1 MNIGQIDTRHA
12 TANQPN
18 FSNGNCQPYTGVPFG
33 MNYFAPQTTDQ
44 NGSWWFHPDDRVFQG
59 YRLTHQPSPWM
70 GDFSHMLFTPI
81 NGKLQENTL
90 FHAQSSYRPEESIFC
105 PTHLSIC
112 QLRYGI
118 CSTLIPSMYG
128 GILSIDYSKK

>member
-59 YRLTHQPSPWM
+59 YRLTHQPSPW
-70 GDFSHMLFTPI
+70 TV
-81 NGKLQENTL
+81 
-90 FHAQSSYRPEESIFC
+90 SY
-105 PTHLSIC
+105 THL
-112 QLRYGI
+112 
-118 CSTLIPSMYG
+118 TLPTN
-128 GILSIDYSKK
+128 

>member
-44 NGSWWFHPDDRVFQG
+44 NGSWWFHPDDRVFKATV
-59 YRLTHQPSPWM
+59 L
-70 GDFSHMLFTPI
+70 PI
-81 NGKLQENTL
+81 NQVLGWVISVICCLRRSMENYRRTPFSML
-90 FHAQSSYRPEESIFC
+90 KVLTAQKKVYFAR
-105 PTHLSIC
+105 LIC
-112 QLRYGI
+112 RSVNYVMASVLH
-118 CSTLIPSMYG
+118 
-128 GILSIDYSKK
+128 